1 MKTSHYLLSLL
12 ALLYLP
18 LLLQGQ
24 SAIPLGSWR
33 THFSYQ
39 RIYSLAL
46 TEERLYAA
54 SDNGFFYIDREDNS
68 LQELSSMQGLSDAGV
83 EEVAYDQASGSL
95 FIIYGNANIDIIQQG
110 KVYNVKA
117 LQNAPLPGKRKI
129 YSTLFYGPHAYI
141 ATDYGIS
148 VINLQKREL
157 QESFYNLGPNG
168 EPVEVYDLVVS
179 GDSLFAATEK
189 GLMAGAL
196 QGSNLA
202 NFSSWRHFTAQE
214 IQANGPVRSLAAS
227 GETVYAAVER
237 GALLRYASGSW
248 QATSF
253 TTEEGFRSLHWNPEN
268 RELLVLTET
277 AVYRYQPGEDRSL
290 PISSPLIQSP
300 YEVGI
305 DKGGTLWVADGEN
318 GLLRGKIEGPLQ
330 AFVPS
335 GPLADR
341 PVKLYA
347 SPNGEVV
354 AIFSRYRKDNFQ
366 TDSRSGFS
374 VFTEGKWQN
383 YRPGIT
389 AGMPAVQ
396 DFTDVVFNP
405 LNGRYYFST
414 RTHGLLEWDPPAGQF
429 RHFQA
434 GIAGVSLEAA
444 GEETPVTTLGVDAAG
459 QVWMTQPLTSVP
471 LHRFNPQ
478 DGSWQGYFQGNAKI
492 GNAVELLVLS
502 DNAKWLRLPGEGGI
516 LVVNE
521 ETAETRLLGIK
532 TDRGGFSSSKV
543 TAMALDLEYQL
554 WIGFKQGVNYIANP
568 FSVLAGNKVNAA
580 LPVYDRRALLNAE
593 EVTALGVDG
602 GNRKWIGTP
611 NGQWVFGDFGDTL
624 YHHFTTANSP
634 LPDNF
639 ISGIAIQQESGEV
652 FMATG
657 KGIISY
663 RSGATAAAFVH
674 AERIKV
680 YPNPVHPGFEGQV
693 GITGLARDAI
703 VKITDTSGRLVKE
716 LAAEGGT
723 AAWDLSD
730 RQGRRSAT
738 GVYLIFS
745 ATADGVETLVGKL
758 AVIN

>member
-1 MKTSHYLLSLL
+1 MKISHYLLSLL

-33 THFSYQ
+33 THFSYE

-46 TEERLYAA
+46 TEERVYAA
-54 SDNGFFYIDREDNS
+54 SDNGFFYIDREDNN

-95 FIIYGNANIDIIQQG
+95 FIIYGNANIDIVQQG
-110 KVYNVKA
+110 KVHNVKA
-117 LQNAPLPGKRKI
+117 LQNAPLPGQRKI
-129 YSTLFYGPHAYI
+129 YSTLFYESHAYI

-168 EPVEVYDLVVS
+168 EPAEVYDLAVW

-196 QGSNLA
+196 QGANLA
-202 NFSSWRHFTAQE
+202 NFSSWRHFTAQDT
-214 IQANGPVRSLAAS
+214 QANEAVRRLAAS
-227 GETVYAAVER
+227 EEAVYAAVK
-237 GALLRYASGSW
+237 GGTLLRYVSGDW
-248 QATSF
+248 QTTSF
-253 TTEEGFRSLHWNPEN
+253 TTEKGFRSLHWSPEG
-268 RELLVLTET
+268 RELLILTEA
-277 AVYRYQPGEDRSL
+277 AVHRYQPGEDKSF

-300 YEVGI
+300 YEIAI
-305 DKGGTLWVADGEN
+305 DKGGRLWIADGER
-318 GLLRGKIEGPLQ
+318 GLLTGNIRGGLQ
-330 AFVPS
+330 AFAPS

-347 SPNGEVV
+347 SPNEEVV
-354 AIFSRYRKDNFQ
+354 AIYSRYSKDNFE

-374 VFTEGKWQN
+374 LFTEGKWQN
-383 YRPGIT
+383 YRPGLT

-396 DFTDVVFNP
+396 DFTDVIFNP
-405 LNGRYYFST
+405 LNSRYYFST
-414 RTHGLLEWDPPAGQF
+414 RTNGLLEWDPPAGKF
-429 RHFQA
+429 RHFLA
-434 GIAGVSLEAA
+434 GLEGVSLEAT
-444 GEETPVTTLGVDAAG
+444 GEETPLTTLGVDAAG
-459 QVWMTQPLTSVP
+459 QVWMTQPLASVP

-478 DGSWQGYFQGNAKI
+478 DGSWQGYFQGVAKI

-502 DNAKWLRLPGEGGI
+502 DNAKWLRLPGEGGV

-521 ETAETRLLGIK
+521 ETAEIRLLNSA
-532 TDRGGFSSSKV
+532 TDRGGFSNSKV
-543 TAMALDLEYQL
+543 TTMTLDLEYQL
-554 WIGFKQGVNYIANP
+554 WLGFKQGVNYIVNP

-611 NGQWVFGDFGDTL
+611 NGQWIFGDFGDTL

-639 ISGIAIQQESGEV
+639 ISDIAIQQESGEV

-663 RSGATAAAFVH
+663 RSGASAAALVH

-693 GITGLARDAI
+693 GITGLARDAV

-723 AAWDLSD
+723 AAWDLTD

-738 GVYLIFS
+738 GVYMIFS
-745 ATADGVETLVGKL
+745 STTDGVETLVGKL
-758 AVIN
+758 AIIN